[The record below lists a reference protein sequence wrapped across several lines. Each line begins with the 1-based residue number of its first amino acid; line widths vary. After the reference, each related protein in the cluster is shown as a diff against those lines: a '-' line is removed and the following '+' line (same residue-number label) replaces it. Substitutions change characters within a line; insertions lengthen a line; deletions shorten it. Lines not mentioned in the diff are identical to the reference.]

1 MSHAK
6 PAFVLTVL
14 SKAEG
19 SERFS
24 FFTYTCLCLSYW
36 EYSYVRL
43 YASIRIS
50 ADEPSTFSFP
60 PR

>member
-24 FFTYTCLCLSYW
+24 FFTYTCLSVFHILGVFLCTALCLYP
-36 EYSYVRL
+36 
-43 YASIRIS
+43 
-50 ADEPSTFSFP
+50 DKC
-60 PR
+60 